1 MARYEQAYSG
11 ERRTSALHVQLTPGE
26 RAEIETAA
34 GRAGVASLSAYA
46 RLLLFHRLAEFEL
59 FASPQRN
66 PDVRRLIFELSA
78 IGNNITV
85 PSPKQVLFM
94 INLLGPADSKKTKL
108 RCFGSYQVR
117 HRKM

>member
-59 FASPQRN
+59 FTPPQSI
-66 PDVRRLIFELSA
+66 PHVRELVRELCA
-78 IGNNITV
+78 IGNNLNQLI
-85 PSPKQVLFM
+85 QVM
-94 INLLGPADSKKTKL
+94 RLG
-108 RCFGSYQVR
+108 
-117 HRKM
+117 

>member
-34 GRAGVASLSAYA
+34 CQAGVTSLSAYA

-59 FASPQRN
+59 LASTRRH
-66 PDVRRLIFELSA
+66 PDVRKLIYELCA
-78 IGNNITV
+78 IGNNLNQLAHIANTTKTMSV
-85 PSPKQVLFM
+85 AAELAETTA
-94 INLLGPADSKKTKL
+94 LLRVAMARVIAL
-108 RCFGSYQVR
+108 
-117 HRKM
+117 